1 MSSSSPECL
10 LEPDQ
15 PLNQPSQSQ
24 FGTQWENEV
33 IKTVKKQFHVELRPE
48 TAKKRPSIKQSSWP
62 KSGSQNSFA
71 RARFILSQFGFLTW
85 ERRQKVN
92 LLEKKERLIREL
104 KNLDNRGLTRETHKI
119 ALIYIGQGQ
128 EDKNSILSNTK
139 GSVSTG
145 SSQILRK
152 YLWFRLNSKNLYL
165 GWVGSLTWRHISRL
179 VTAVDYKIMAVQE
192 KMQFIMLIPQLN

>member
-139 GSVSTG
+139 GSVSTW
-145 SSQILRK
+145 SSQK
-152 YLWFRLNSKNLYL
+152 FE
-165 GWVGSLTWRHISRL
+165 
-179 VTAVDYKIMAVQE
+179 KIFMV
-192 KMQFIMLIPQLN
+192 

>member
-1 MSSSSPECL
+1 M
-10 LEPDQ
+10 
-15 PLNQPSQSQ
+15 
-24 FGTQWENEV
+24 

-48 TAKKRPSIKQSSWP
+48 TVKKRPTIKSSSWP

-139 GSVSTG
+139 GSVSII
-145 SSQILRK
+145 SLIYRSISKLRYYK
-152 YLWFRLNSKNLYL
+152 YYLYRRYMTSNIDRKFL
-165 GWVGSLTWRHISRL
+165 
-179 VTAVDYKIMAVQE
+179 
-192 KMQFIMLIPQLN
+192 F

>member
-1 MSSSSPECL
+1 MIISR
-10 LEPDQ
+10 DV
-15 PLNQPSQSQ
+15 
-24 FGTQWENEV
+24 EV
-33 IKTVKKQFHVELRPE
+33 HMTLK
-48 TAKKRPSIKQSSWP
+48 
-62 KSGSQNSFA
+62 SQNSFA

-139 GSVSTG
+139 GSVSTSLKVKRIVFFCDNIDG
-145 SSQILRK
+145 
-152 YLWFRLNSKNLYL
+152 L
-165 GWVGSLTWRHISRL
+165 G
-179 VTAVDYKIMAVQE
+179 
-192 KMQFIMLIPQLN
+192 